1 MGLEQ
6 IFGDMFNMA
15 GQNQSNGAN
24 PNSNPNS
31 GNSQAGVGINQ
42 PGTITTTQNGP
53 GGRNNVHIIH
63 TSFSIFFSKKF
74 KGLPQQGGLGSLVNN
89 IQRLLGNF
97 GGAFS
102 LGEYVFFCFLK
113 KSDEPRPTSTQCI
126 RDLVRTK
133 ITDENISQIT
143 IKDCTVCKEDYKIDD
158 QLMELPCKHLFHE
171 DCILPWLNEHN
182 SCPTCR
188 HALPVRGE

>member
-63 TSFSIFFSKKF
+63 TSFS
-74 KGLPQQGGLGSLVNN
+74 LPQQGGLGSLVNN

-102 LGEYVFFCFLK
+102 LGD
-113 KSDEPRPTSTQCI
+113 DEPRPTSTQCI